1 MISLLLLIL
10 LFIALGAM
18 IVMFVTL
25 GWWFLPIIIIGLL
38 AKAIINAVIKLVRSI
53 KGEEQVVMFKKDLEK
68 NYVLK
73 SSLKKT
79 EANN

>member
-18 IVMFVTL
+18 VVMFVTL
-25 GWWFLPIIIIGLL
+25 GYWFIPVVIIGLL
-38 AKAIINAVIKLVRSI
+38 LRSIIKLITKLVRSI
-53 KGEEQVVMFKKDLEK
+53 RGEEQVIMFKKDLEK